1 MMNVCIELNN
11 NHCWCETLLL
21 LETPDSRDRGCSTL
35 HTLDCYVKHRSNL
48 LALITFDHTMKMQPH
63 YLNSLAVNSMILK
76 INQLLYTGQL
86 NLNSLFFNFISLF
99 SLVHYFYFY
108 FEGRFYLYLKTKQK
122 LRGYLKHYED
132 LFTLLLRYHFTTK
145 KNTPT
150 IILNPYI
157 ASHYQLHIA
166 IK

>member
-1 MMNVCIELNN
+1 
-11 NHCWCETLLL
+11 
-21 LETPDSRDRGCSTL
+21 
-35 HTLDCYVKHRSNL
+35 
-48 LALITFDHTMKMQPH
+48 MQLH
-63 YLNSLAVNSMILK
+63 YLHSLAVNSMILK
-76 INQLLYTGQL
+76 INQLLYTGKL

-108 FEGRFYLYLKTKQK
+108 FEGRFYLYLKTKKK
-122 LRGYLKHYED
+122 LRGYLKHYEA